1 VCGYLPRSVFLH
13 IIPLQDIVTTYE
25 RMCETS
31 ADYMLTLGTAP
42 QSAYDIF
49 DKAIVLYQGRQI
61 FFGRTT
67 EAGAYF
73 EDMGFQRPDRQTT
86 ADFLTSM
93 TSPQE
98 RIVKPGYEHRVPRTP
113 EEFAAAWTSSLER
126 RQLMKDIEAYKKKY
140 PFESEHY
147 DKFAKSRKAQQAKR
161 QRLKSPYTLSYS
173 QQVRLCLWRG
183 FRRLAGAPSLTFEQL
198 FGNFAISL
206 ILGSVFFNLQLT
218 SGKQ

>member
-1 VCGYLPRSVFLH
+1 MRKTP
-13 IIPLQDIVTTYE
+13 
-25 RMCETS
+25 

-42 QSAYDIF
+42 QSAYDVF

-73 EDMGFQRPDRQTT
+73 EDMGFQCPNRQTT

-98 RIVKPGYEHRVPRTP
+98 RVVKPGHEDRVPRTP
-113 EEFAAAWTSSLER
+113 DEFAAAWKSSLER
-126 RQLMKDIEAYKKKY
+126 KRLMEDIEAYKQKY

-198 FGNFAISL
+198 FGNFAIAL

-218 SGKQ
+218 AGK